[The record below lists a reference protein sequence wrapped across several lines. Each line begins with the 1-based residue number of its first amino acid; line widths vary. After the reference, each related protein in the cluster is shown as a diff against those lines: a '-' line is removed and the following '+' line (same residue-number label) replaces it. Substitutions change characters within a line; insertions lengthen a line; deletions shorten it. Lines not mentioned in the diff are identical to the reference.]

1 MNRFKISTRL
11 SALLITMCLLLL
23 GIGAAGVLGMAQT
36 SEGMRSVYEDR
47 VVPLAQLKAV
57 SDAYAVD
64 AVDTAHK
71 VRNGNLTAAQGRQSL
86 ADGRKKIDTNWNAY
100 AATDMDE
107 QETRLMTQLKPLMG
121 KADEAIRQLDALL
134 GSDDSQ
140 GLEAF
145 IINEMYPVI
154 DPLQG
159 TLGELIGIQLLEAGQ
174 NYRNTVVTYE
184 TLRAVAIG
192 TIVLGMLIAVL
203 VGGTMVRQ
211 ITRNLNYAA
220 RVTNTVAQ
228 GDLTVEITA
237 SGQDEIAQLLRSLEE
252 MRTSLARV
260 VAGVRGNAEG
270 VAMSSHEIASGNND
284 LSSRTEEQASA
295 LEETAAS
302 MEQLNATVKQ
312 NAENARQANQLAISA
327 STVASDGGEVVS
339 EVVSTMRG
347 IDESSRKIADII
359 GVIDS
364 IAFQTNIL
372 ALNAAVEAARA
383 GEQGRGFAVVASEVR
398 SLAGRSAEAAK
409 EIKNLITDSVSRV
422 EAGSALADK
431 AGATMNEVV
440 GAIRRVTDIMGE
452 ISAASNEQSS
462 GVTQVSEA
470 VMQMDQ
476 VTQQN
481 AALVEEMAAAA
492 NSLSHQSQ
500 ELVAEVSVFKLAQ
513 GTARTPRTAPAAKTT
528 AAAPANPAPA
538 APRVAAKPAAPAPA
552 KTAAARP
559 AKAPALAAAP
569 AKSAPSPAAGHA
581 DDWETF

>member
-64 AVDTAHK
+64 TVDTAHK
-71 VRNGNLTAAQGRQSL
+71 VRNGNLTAAQGRQNL
-86 ADGRKKIDTNWNAY
+86 ADGRKKIETNWNAY
-100 AATDMDE
+100 AATDMDAE
-107 QETRLMTQLKPLMG
+107 ETRLMAELKPLMG
-121 KADEAIRQLDALL
+121 KADEAIRQLDTLL
-134 GSDDSQ
+134 GNDDSQ

-145 IINEMYPVI
+145 IISEMYPAI

-174 NYRNTVVTYE
+174 NYRDTVVTYE
-184 TLRAVAIG
+184 TLRTVAIG
-192 TIVLGMLIAVL
+192 TIVLGVLIAVL
-203 VGGTMVRQ
+203 IGGTMVRQ
-211 ITRNLNYAA
+211 IGRDLGYAVQ
-220 RVTNTVAQ
+220 VTDTVAQ
-228 GDLTVEITA
+228 GDLTVEIRA
-237 SGQDEIAQLLRSLEE
+237 SGQDEVSHLLRSLES
-252 MRTSLARV
+252 MRTNLARV

-270 VAMSSHEIASGNND
+270 VAMSSSEIASGNND

-327 STVASDGGEVVS
+327 SSVASQGGEVVAQ
-339 EVVSTMRG
+339 VVGTMKG
-347 IDESSRKIADII
+347 IDESGRRIADII
-359 GVIDS
+359 GVIDG

-409 EIKNLITDSVSRV
+409 EIKNLITDSVTRV

-431 AGATMNEVV
+431 AGSTMTEVV
-440 GAIRRVTDIMGE
+440 EAIRRVTDIMGE
-452 ISAASNEQSS
+452 ISAASSEQSA
-462 GVTQVSEA
+462 GVSQVGEA
-470 VMQMDQ
+470 IVQMDQ

-500 ELVAEVSVFKLAQ
+500 ELVSEVSVFKLAQ
-513 GTARTPRTAPAAKTT
+513 GTTRAATSRPATTATPAAAH
-528 AAAPANPAPA
+528 AASPAA
-538 APRVAAKPAAPAPA
+538 APRVAAKPATAPA
-552 KTAAARP
+552 KATARP
-559 AKAPALAAAP
+559 AKAPALTAAP
-569 AKSAPSPAAGHA
+569 AKPAAAPAAGHA